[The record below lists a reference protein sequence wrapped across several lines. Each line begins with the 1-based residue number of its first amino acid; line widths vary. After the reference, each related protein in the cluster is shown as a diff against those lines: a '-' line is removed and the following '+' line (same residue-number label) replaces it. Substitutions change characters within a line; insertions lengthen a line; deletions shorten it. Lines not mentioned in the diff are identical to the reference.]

1 MQKMKIL
8 MAALKGAGKVQ
19 RLLRSSLLDYQLPT
33 INYPLPTLL
42 LLLLAVLAPPEASGA
57 GLTAANVWTTPAGY
71 WIPANTQTNLP
82 LTNYLGGTDLGW
94 LDLTELQDTNVFFQL
109 TAYGGPDGTL
119 SNVCSVTF
127 APSLDRVTWNTNY
140 NDPAPTVRFCCTN
153 ATGGTLANISVVTNG
168 AFFGSM
174 ATAYPYY
181 RVVGATN
188 MTARILS
195 NVQVKAWYRI
205 R

>member
-1 MQKMKIL
+1 MRTERKFTGL
-8 MAALKGAGKVQ
+8 GLVEGALGVVAMVA
-19 RLLRSSLLDYQLPT
+19 T
-33 INYPLPTLL
+33 C
-42 LLLLAVLAPPEASGA
+42 LAVLAPPAASGA
-57 GLTAANVWTTPAGY
+57 GLTANNIWTTPAGY
-71 WIPANTQTNLP
+71 WIPATTQTNLP

-94 LDLTELQDTNVFFQL
+94 LDLSGIQDTNVFFQL

-119 SNVCSVTF
+119 SNVCQLTF
-127 APSLDRVTWNTNY
+127 APSLDRLTWNTNY
-140 NDPAPTVRFCCTN
+140 NDPLQSVRFCCTN
-153 ATGGTLANISVVTNG
+153 ATGGSLANISIVTNG

-181 RVVGATN
+181 RLVNATN

-205 R
+205 K